1 MYKTNLLLATI
12 LLPAFYIQS
21 VGQIDSVTF
30 KRAFAK
36 LEEGK
41 ECYQQFSN
49 SASCSIILRDA
60 YQLSGR
66 HAYFFEE
73 ILGLLIEKEDY
84 HEAHNYIDVQRVD
97 TLSNSQK
104 ARHFHFKGLL
114 ELKSGFYYFTS
125 AFQSFRRAYFC
136 ELKSSVPSFK
146 LLSQIQNAM
155 GYSRLLYGGP
165 NKNGSEDYPHTNW
178 MTTDMINALRNFEQ
192 ALYFDEKNLN
202 AQANR
207 DTIIA
212 KIKQSGLWLEEFEKR
227 TAPKPIELIRSNLL
241 IEEKSKN
248 DTLDLLDYNLLPN
261 NKETLLRILKQYDE
275 LLLASDISGSMEDIH
290 LTKGVA
296 RFDLMKELVL
306 FLFHELP
313 ARTHVGIV
321 SVGGACEKHPRL
333 YFPTEM
339 DARKDIMDQ
348 FKQLRP
354 GGNTPLIY
362 SITRGKELYTTT
374 ENKKALF
381 LISDGMERCGPPLDL
396 CILASD
402 LHAMGIDLHI
412 ISFIVPGMEDS
423 EFAYEIYK
431 CMTKYSGGQIIKYDE
446 DIQLEEKIEP
456 PSFHEEVLL
465 LPPISFGD
473 NFRGVT
479 HFEVNLSE
487 YFTGGGEVILNLR
500 NPVKSR

>member
-1 MYKTNLLLATI
+1 MYKTNLLLI
-12 LLPAFYIQS
+12 LTSIFVFPYIS
-21 VGQIDSVTF
+21 VSQIDSFTF
-30 KRAFAK
+30 KRAFSK
-36 LEEGK
+36 LEEGIS
-41 ECYQQFSN
+41 CYQQFPKGST
-49 SASCSIILRDA
+49 CSLILHDA

-73 ILGLLIEKEDY
+73 ILGVLIEKENY
-84 HEAHNYIDVQRVD
+84 VEAREYIDVQRID
-97 TLSNSQK
+97 TLTNSQK
-104 ARHFHFKGLL
+104 ARHYHFKGLL

-125 AFQSFRRAYFC
+125 AFQSFRQAYFC
-136 ELKSSVPSFK
+136 ELKSTVPSFK

-165 NKNGSEDYPHTNW
+165 NQNGSEDYPHTNW

-192 ALYFDEKNLN
+192 ALYFDENNQN

-207 DTIIA
+207 DTIIS
-212 KIKQSGLWLEEFEKR
+212 KIKQSGLWLDEFERR
-227 TAPKPIELIRSNLL
+227 TAPKPIELIRSSLL

-261 NKETLLRILKQYDE
+261 NKETLLRILKEYDE
-275 LLLASDISGSMEDIH
+275 LLLAADISGSMEDIH
-290 LTKGVA
+290 LTKGVS
-296 RFDLMKELVL
+296 RFTLMKELVL

-313 ARTHVGIV
+313 MRTHVGIV
-321 SVGGACEKHPRL
+321 SVGGACERHPRL

-348 FKQLRP
+348 FKLLRP

-431 CMTKYSGGQIIKYDE
+431 CMTKYSGGKIIKYDE
-446 DIQLEEKIEP
+446 DIELEEKIDP
-456 PSFHEEVLL
+456 PSLHEEILL

-479 HFEVNLSE
+479 HFEVNLSD
-487 YFTGGGEVILNLR
+487 YFTGGNEVILNL
-500 NPVKSR
+500 KSQGKAK